1 MKKYAFIS
9 LIVLQ
14 SCAQFQMP
22 MPDMEDFRRNAEV
35 DIFKPNRDFPVM
47 AGDQDMVW
55 DRPTPKVQ
63 RTENYRS
70 PASRSLSRY
79 SMDETLNENESEF
92 NEPRKVPNYFRAPSA
107 AKVGMGMTKE
117 EVMDQLG
124 RPSKVEV
131 AGNPENEN
139 ERWGYLANGAMKY
152 IYFESGY
159 VEGWE

>member
-1 MKKYAFIS
+1 MKKYVYLTLLVF
-9 LIVLQ
+9 Q

-22 MPDMEDFRRNAEV
+22 MPDFEDIQRNADV
-35 DIFKPNRDFPVM
+35 DIFKPNRDFPVI
-47 AGDQDMVW
+47 AGDQDMDW
-55 DRPTPKVQ
+55 ERPSQPSKN
-63 RTENYRS
+63 TERYRS
-70 PASRSLSRY
+70 PASYGYSRY
-79 SMDETLNENESEF
+79 SMNESADENEQEYKKAEKAPS
-92 NEPRKVPNYFRAPSA
+92 YFRVPTA
-107 AKVGMGMTKE
+107 ARVGMGMTKE

-124 RPSKVEV
+124 RPTKVEV